1 MCPMRVV
8 LVFFSA
14 ILAGYI
20 TWKSLRASVETDDM
34 ATGDEFS
41 ANKQESSI
49 IKLWRIHDY
58 LNFIRLSV
66 IPSPWSGRR
75 RRLQQGRRTNWQNT
89 KQHCS
94 RLRIDDE
101 AVIGEMEIVGDKDS
115 TPLSLLQSLSLQ
127 TSTNRVIINRLL
139 SEFQRLRC
147 SLVQTSGL

>member
-49 IKLWRIHDY
+49 IKMGRNAIFGFFDMASGKYLWRNLKQMAAD
-58 LNFIRLSV
+58 
-66 IPSPWSGRR
+66 GK
-75 RRLQQGRRTNWQNT
+75 T
-89 KQHCS
+89 KS
-94 RLRIDDE
+94 
-101 AVIGEMEIVGDKDS
+101 
-115 TPLSLLQSLSLQ
+115 
-127 TSTNRVIINRLL
+127 
-139 SEFQRLRC
+139 
-147 SLVQTSGL
+147 